1 MCISCL
7 KQGVKGTV
15 AVGNKTHFLLSGTTA
30 GEDILKKK
38 MCSKTV
44 HDNSNIF
51 GAEVISK
58 GVSMHVND
66 SPAHQRDN
74 GGGVVRNMLK
84 WDCPACTGVLPHAEN
99 QNCQQCYKGVH
110 I

>member
-1 MCISCL
+1 MCVSCL
-7 KQGVKGTV
+7 KQGVKGAV
-15 AVGNKTHFLLSGTTA
+15 AVGNKAHCLLSGTST
-30 GEDILKKK
+30 GQDVLQEK

-51 GAEVISK
+51 GAEVIGE
-58 GVSMHVND
+58 GVPVHVND
-66 SPAHQRDN
+66 SPALQSDK

-84 WDCPACTGVLPHAEN
+84 WNCPACTGVLPRAEN

>member
-1 MCISCL
+1 MCVSCL

-15 AVGNKTHFLLSGTTA
+15 AVGDKAHFLLSGA
-30 GEDILKKK
+30 SAVEDVLKKK
-38 MCSKTV
+38 MCSKIV

-51 GAEVISK
+51 GAEVISE
-58 GVSMHVND
+58 GVPVHVND
-66 SPAHQRDN
+66 SPALKSDN
-74 GGGVVRNMLK
+74 GRFIMGNMLK
-84 WDCPACTGVLPHAEN
+84 WDCPACTGVLPRAEN